1 MNTDNLENET
11 KDNSTDSTDENNNL
25 INNSIDLL
33 DELNCSTND
42 DHSTHLIIFYVI
54 PRDDLLTFWRSVTDV
69 IIIISNNINLYSIG
83 K

>member
-1 MNTDNLENET
+1 MLVSESDHEDLSEILEKVFPNAPE
-11 KDNSTDSTDENNNL
+11 KMK
-25 INNSIDLL
+25 LL
-33 DELNCSTND
+33 
-42 DHSTHLIIFYVI
+42 HLIIFYVI